1 MFAFGHHQPG
11 QILAKVTALRGVGE
25 EAAELC
31 HRVFN
36 HRGKIN
42 NTWHEQPLTWPGETK
57 AGDAFVLPKIPSSI
71 EFALPSIL
79 ADYSGILPF
88 AKVQMYHWCMV
99 NLTDMQWQR
108 IRHHFPEELRPKSH
122 PGRKPVCTRDVFEA
136 VLWILNTGA
145 QWHMLPP
152 CYPNYKTVHRRFQN
166 GCRQG
171 VVREVLMDLA
181 QTLHEQGGLDE
192 SEAFIDGLFSAAK
205 GGGRRRQP
213 HLPLCRTA
221 RRLPHA
227 PRDRN
232 RNRDRDRGSHS

>member
-88 AKVQMYHWCMV
+88 AKVQMHLAGALAMELAPDNVRV
-99 NLTDMQWQR
+99 NTVCPGSILFPGGGWDLMQRREPQEFGDFEQR
-108 IRHHFPEELRPKSH
+108 EFPAGRLGRAEEVADAVVYLASERASWIN
-122 PGRKPVCTRDVFEA
+122 GAAVPVD
-136 VLWILNTGA
+136 GA
-145 QWHMLPP
+145 Q
-152 CYPNYKTVHRRFQN
+152 
-166 GCRQG
+166 
-171 VVREVLMDLA
+171 
-181 QTLHEQGGLDE
+181 
-192 SEAFIDGLFSAAK
+192 
-205 GGGRRRQP
+205 GRP
-213 HLPLCRTA
+213 
-221 RRLPHA
+221 
-227 PRDRN
+227 
-232 RNRDRDRGSHS
+232 SIF